1 MKKPY
6 KIPCAWEVVAMAE
19 VEAESLNEAI
29 SKVEDEGFPLPTD
42 HYYVDDTFEIDKDW
56 LENLYEEEYEKTN

>member
-6 KIPCAWEVVAMAE
+6 KIPCSWEVVAMAE

-29 SKVEDEGFPLPTD
+29 SKVEDHDFPLPID
-42 HYYVDDTFEIDKDW
+42 NYYVDSTFKVDHEMI
-56 LENLYEEEYEKTN
+56 EYNEEYEKTN

>member
-1 MKKPY
+1 
-6 KIPCAWEVVAMAE
+6 MAE

-29 SKVEDEGFPLPTD
+29 SKVEDHDFPLPID
-42 HYYVDDTFEIDKDW
+42 NYYVDDSFEIDKDW